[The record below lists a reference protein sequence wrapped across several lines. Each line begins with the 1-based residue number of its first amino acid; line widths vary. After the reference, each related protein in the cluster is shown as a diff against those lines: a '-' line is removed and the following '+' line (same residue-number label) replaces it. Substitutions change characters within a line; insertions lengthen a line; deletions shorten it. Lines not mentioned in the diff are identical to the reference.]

1 MSGKNPF
8 LGLGFGS
15 PFTSFS
21 RTAAVALSKIIIGSR
36 QHDTPQSNAGAVY
49 VYDLDGT
56 NELKLTAS
64 DAATDDYFGRGVA
77 IGSGKI
83 VVGAASDDD
92 NGNYNSGSVYVY
104 DLDGTGE
111 FKITASDSRV
121 FQSFGRV
128 LAVGDSKI
136 VIGVTGENSS
146 AGAVYIYNLDG
157 TGEIKLS
164 ASDAAG
170 SDYFGSSV
178 AVGDGKIVVGA
189 YGEDSSGTTDGGSA
203 YIYNLDGTGEI
214 KITASD
220 VANSDNFG
228 YSVAVGNSKVVVGSP
243 YDDDA
248 GSVSGSAYIYNLDG
262 TGEIKITSPDDHAYE
277 YFGQSVA
284 VGNSKVV
291 VGCPMDDAGSQ
302 VGAVY
307 VFDLDGT
314 SPIKLTA
321 SDGSG
326 GDRLGG
332 SVAIAGNKVVAG
344 ASGEDDRG
352 SNAGAAYI
360 FDLDTSSQI
369 KLTASDG
376 AGGDLYGDH
385 VAAG

>member
-21 RTAAVALSKIIIGSR
+21 RAAAVSLGKIVIGSR
-36 QHDTPQSNAGAVY
+36 QHDTPLSNSGAAY

-56 NELKLTAS
+56 NELKITAS
-64 DAATDDYFGRGVA
+64 DTAADDYFGRGVA
-77 IGSGKI
+77 VGSGKI

-111 FKITASDSRV
+111 IKITASDSRV
-121 FQSFGRV
+121 FQSFGRI
-128 LAVGDSKI
+128 LAVGDGKI
-136 VIGVTGENSS
+136 VVGVTGENSA
-146 AGAVYIYNLDG
+146 AGAVYVYNLDG
-157 TGEIKLS
+157 TGEIKIS
-164 ASDAAG
+164 ASDATG

-189 YGEDSSGTTDGGSA
+189 VGEDPSGTSEGGSA

-220 VANSDNFG
+220 VANNDNFG
-228 YSVAVGNSKVVVGSP
+228 HSVAVGNSKIVVGSP

-262 TGEIKITSPDDHAYE
+262 TGEIKITSPDDHAFE

-284 VGNSKVV
+284 VGNNKVV
-291 VGCPMDDAGSQ
+291 VGCPMDDGGSQ

-307 VFDLDGT
+307 VFNLDGT
-314 SPIKLTA
+314 GPIKLTA
-321 SDGSG
+321 SDGGG
-326 GDRLGG
+326 GDRLGE
-332 SVAIAGNKVVAG
+332 SVAIAGNKVVAS
-344 ASGEDDRG
+344 ASGDDDRG

-360 FDLDTSSQI
+360 FDLETSSQI

-376 AGGDLYGDH
+376 AGGDLYGAH
-385 VAAG
+385 VDVG